1 MCSTPQFRARW
12 TVVCLPFAE
21 LGSAMRSTPQNCVT
35 VVCLTFAELG
45 SAMCRTPQNRI
56 TVDCGVGLRDARRAQ
71 IVLIHK
77 KEEIKNQNSN
87 YSKLTFKGTTF
98 EPLLRKVGGREGVDN
113 QPPFKSIIML

>member
-1 MCSTPQFRARW
+1 M
-12 TVVCLPFAE
+12 CLPFAE
-21 LGSAMRSTPQNCVT
+21 LGSAMCSTPQNCVTVVCLTFVELGSAMCSTPQNCVT

-87 YSKLTFKGTTF
+87 
-98 EPLLRKVGGREGVDN
+98 
-113 QPPFKSIIML
+113 

>member
-1 MCSTPQFRARW
+1 MCLPFVELGSAMCSTPQIRARW

-21 LGSAMRSTPQNCVT
+21 LGSAMCSTPQNCVT

-45 SAMCRTPQNRI
+45 SAMCSTPQNRI

-71 IVLIHK
+71 IVLTHK

-87 YSKLTFKGTTF
+87 SVNL
-98 EPLLRKVGGREGVDN
+98 
-113 QPPFKSIIML
+113 